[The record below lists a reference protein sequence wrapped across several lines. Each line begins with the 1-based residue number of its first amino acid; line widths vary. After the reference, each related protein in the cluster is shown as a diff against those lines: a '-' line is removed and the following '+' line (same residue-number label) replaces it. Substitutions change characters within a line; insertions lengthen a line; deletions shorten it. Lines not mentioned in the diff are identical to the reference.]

1 MKFRELL
8 ELLTVRDLGDQVVRE
23 IERPDLMETFKT
35 LNDSDLVSREVD
47 CVELLEG
54 AQVFNLQNVVLVQVP
69 KGVIVRD
76 FN

>member
-1 MKFRELL
+1 M

-23 IERPDLMETFKT
+23 IEGPNLIETFKA
-35 LNDSDLVSREVD
+35 LDDSDLVAREVD
-47 CVELLEG
+47 CVELLKG
-54 AQVFNLQNVVLVQVP
+54 AQVFNLLNVVLVQVT

>member
-1 MKFRELL
+1 M
-8 ELLTVRDLGDQVVRE
+8 LTVRDLGDQVVRE